1 MTLNVAGNF
10 TLGNSGIINCS
21 PGKLSIVAGGNVTL
35 GNTPNACANITAG
48 GNVQV
53 GNNGFI
59 TGNIVAGGGISL
71 GNNTNVDGIC
81 TPAPTGGSCGTPP
94 SLTKVASTS
103 AAAVGD
109 TITFTITAQNLSG
122 SAVSSIAIT
131 DVLPAGMVYSTHV
144 TTLGTALN
152 NSGTVTWSIPS
163 LPAGGSAQLT
173 LVVSLTQQG
182 SKTNTVTSPGATSAS
197 ATVLVLASAITHF
210 KLDEPVGSWAGAAGE
225 VLDSGGT
232 ALHGKRVTSSTPT
245 ITNTLVPAPTIA
257 SQYSSVVG
265 GFCNA
270 ATFDGKAVVEVAE
283 SPLFD
288 YTNKL
293 SASVWIY
300 PTAYPASDLYS
311 ILSNDKN
318 YEFHLNPSGRLFW
331 WWGSAS
337 FTSATVVPL
346 NKWTHIAITLDST
359 ATGGRQKIYIN
370 GVADTNTNNWKG
382 TLASNGCK
390 FYIGG
395 DVATGSCAVISA
407 RNFRG
412 MIDEVKL
419 YNYELSAAEVQAA
432 MTLGRNCSGGYD
444 HIRIEHDGSGSICTP
459 ESVTV
464 KACLNASCS
473 SIYTGNVTVN
483 LSPSGWVSNPVVLT
497 NGIGTASLSKLTAGN
512 VTLGT
517 VSASPAANNVTRCFN
532 GSTETCTMNFAT
544 ASCAFDAVETAANP
558 KTRLYTKLAGT
569 AFNVD
574 VLALTGNSVNTT
586 YTGTVAADLV
596 DATASSCPAGA
607 GSSLTTAQN
616 LTFVA
621 GNAGRKPV
629 SFTYAGVAKNVRV
642 RMVVGSGTPACS
654 TDNFAIRP
662 GSVTLSSSA
671 NATAPG
677 ATATPIVKAGSNFDL
692 TAAAT
697 SGYGGTITLD
707 TAKLTAQTTT
717 QAATVASG
725 GTVGTLTPTTLTV
738 NASPAP
744 TANASYGEVGYLY
757 LAAGAFRDET
767 FTAVDQPTGCAATS
781 TCDCVTDSTSDNY
794 LSTSLVGSTKRYGCF
809 VGSGAS
815 NMGRFVPDHFDTVL
829 SSACGTFSY
838 SGQLLPLSVTAR
850 NLAGGSTANY
860 QGVFAK
866 TAVFSDANGA
876 AGAFSPA
883 SLVSGDFSSG
893 VANLLT
899 VPTVKFTFTTKTTAP
914 ATLQLRVIDTDA
926 VSSASGS
933 PVVEGTGSIRSGR
946 LWLGNAYGSDQLALT
961 VPVEVQYWNGSVFV
975 KNTLDSCTALA
986 AGNIALGNKLGGLS
1000 AYAGPVTVSAIVGGV
1015 GTIGLAK
1022 PAAAAA
1028 GSVDVMATLGS
1039 AGVPSNCNTLTSAT
1053 PAALDYLSGK
1063 WCGAS
1068 YNRDPVAR
1076 ATFGIAGSSSK
1087 KGPIYIR
1094 ESY

>member
-10 TLGNSGIINCS
+10 TLGNSGVINCS

-163 LPAGGSAQLT
+163 LPAGASAQLT

-182 SKTNTVTSPGATSAS
+182 SKTNTVTSPGSTSAS

-210 KLDEPVGSWAGAAGE
+210 KLDEPAGSWTGAAGE

-232 ALHGKRVTSSTPT
+232 ALHGKRVISSTPT

-257 SQYSSVVG
+257 SQYPSVAG

-300 PTAYPASDLYS
+300 PTAYPSELSS

-318 YEFHLNPSGRLFW
+318 YEFHLDPAGKLYW
-331 WWGSAS
+331 WWGSS
-337 FTSATVVPL
+337 NFRSAAKVPL
-346 NKWTHIAITLDST
+346 DKWTHIAITLDSS

-370 GVADTNTNNWKG
+370 GVADTNTNSWKG
-382 TLASNGCK
+382 TLAANGCK

-395 DVATGSCAVISA
+395 DVATGSCAVLPG

-419 YNYELSAAEVQAA
+419 YNYELSAAEVQAD

-473 SIYTGNVTVN
+473 TVYPGNVTVN
-483 LSPSGWVSNPVVLT
+483 LSPSGWVSNPVVLS
-497 NGIGTASLSKLTAGN
+497 NGVGTASLSKLAAGD
-512 VTLGT
+512 VTLGS
-517 VSASPAANNVTRCFN
+517 VSASPAATNVTRCFN

-558 KTRLYTKLAGT
+558 KTRLFTKLAGT
-569 AFNVD
+569 TFSVD
-574 VLALTGNSVNTT
+574 MLALTGNSVNAS

-596 DATASSCPAGA
+596 DATASACPTGA

-662 GSVTLSSSA
+662 GSVTLTSSA

-677 ATATPIVKAGSNFDL
+677 AAATPIVKAGSSFDL
-692 TAAAT
+692 SAAAT
-697 SGYGGTITLD
+697 SGYGGTVTLDTLD
-707 TAKLTAQTTT
+707 TAKLTAH
-717 QAATVASG
+717 SG
-725 GTVGTLTPTTLTV
+725 GNVGTLTPTTLTV

-744 TANASYGEVGYLY
+744 TGNATYGEVGYLY

-767 FTAVDQPTGCAATS
+767 FTAVDQPAGCAATS

-794 LSTSLVGSTKRYGCF
+794 LSTSLVGGRYGCF
-809 VGSGAS
+809 VGSAAS
-815 NMGRFVPDHFDTVL
+815 TMGRFVPDHFSITPGTPVP
-829 SSACGTFSY
+829 ACGIFTYFAQDGIDTPFTLTAQNVANGTTTNYAGSFAKLGLTTWSDFSFTATATPAFTGGATFAASATAPTGTWG
-838 SGQLLPLSVTAR
+838 SGTASVTAKHQISR
-850 NLAGGSTANY
+850 
-860 QGVFAK
+860 
-866 TAVFSDANGA
+866 
-876 AGAFSPA
+876 
-883 SLVSGDFSSG
+883 
-893 VANLLT
+893 
-899 VPTVKFTFTTKTTAP
+899 PT
-914 ATLQLRVIDTDA
+914 
-926 VSSASGS
+926 
-933 PVVEGTGSIRSGR
+933 
-946 LWLGNAYGSDQLALT
+946 ALT
-961 VPVEVQYWNGSVFV
+961 GVTN
-975 KNTLDSCTALA
+975 
-986 AGNIALGNKLGGLS
+986 
-1000 AYAGPVTVSAIVGGV
+1000 VTVSAKPVDVDGV
-1015 GTIGLAK
+1015 TTAAAVALTATPTPLRFGRLRLSNVFGSVSPLYMPIEAQYWSGKSWVTSTGDGCTAMTGVFNPVPLWTLNPVKPSHPPVIATTVLVAGKADLEISKSSPGTTPITTNVPAWLKSTWNGLVDQSPSATATIGIFS
-1022 PAAAAA
+1022 PEH
-1028 GSVDVMATLGS
+1028 
-1039 AGVPSNCNTLTSAT
+1039 
-1053 PAALDYLSGK
+1053 
-1063 WCGAS
+1063 
-1068 YNRDPVAR
+1068 
-1076 ATFGIAGSSSK
+1076 K
-1087 KGPIYIR
+1087 KTIHIR
-1094 ESY
+1094 ELF